1 MYVLI
6 YFITDN
12 IAVTLHRWSDRL
24 QRQEDTHWS
33 L

>member
-24 QRQEDTHWS
+24 QR
-33 L
+33 